1 MMVILRC
8 LLVIIGSLGGAIIFW
23 ETFKSQ
29 DFALIA
35 AQDFALIG
43 GCIGFSIAILIILV
57 EQRVKN
63 ISLKAVVGGVV
74 GLIMGLII
82 ANLFSYALLFYYPER
97 SLANLLIY
105 LLINCLVGFLGL
117 SIGVKKGEEFIFGK
131 PTALK
136 SISANENYKIL
147 DTSVIIDGRIA
158 DISETGFIEGILVI
172 PQFILQEL
180 VYIADSSDSLRR
192 ARGKRGLDILNR
204 IQKQVNVEVKIVD
217 QDFPKIKE
225 VDAKLVALAK
235 KINGKI
241 FTNDFNLNKV
251 AELQGV
257 PVLNVNQLA
266 TAIRPVVLP
275 GELMNVYIQREGKEP
290 GQGVSYLDDGT
301 MVVVE
306 NGRRFLGK
314 NIEVTVTSVLQT
326 TAGRMIF
333 TVLKGG
339 KPVDYFPNS
348 GR

>member
-1 MMVILRC
+1 MMIIIRC
-8 LLVIIGSLGGAIIFW
+8 LLIIISFLGGVFVFGEIFNR
-23 ETFKSQ
+23 EL
-29 DFALIA
+29 DL
-35 AQDFALIG
+35 ALIG
-43 GCIGFSIAILIILV
+43 GCIGCLSAVLIILV

-63 ISLKAVVGGVV
+63 VSLKTVVGGVV
-74 GLIMGLII
+74 GLIIGLII
-82 ANLFSYALLFYYPER
+82 ANLFSYILLFYYPGR
-97 SLANLLIY
+97 SLANLIIY

-117 SIGVKKGEEFIFGK
+117 GIGVKKGEEFIPGK
-131 PTALK
+131 PGTLK
-136 SISANENYKIL
+136 ESPTEENYKIL

-158 DISETGFIEGILVI
+158 DISETGFMEGIFVI
-172 PQFILQEL
+172 PQFVLQEL

-192 ARGKRGLDILNR
+192 TRGKRGLDILNK
-204 IQKQVNVEVKIVD
+204 IQKQVNIEVKIVD

-241 FTNDFNLNKV
+241 ITNDFNLNKV
-251 AELQGV
+251 SELQGV
-257 PVLNVNQLA
+257 TVLNVNQLA

-290 GQGVSYLDDGT
+290 TQGVAYLDDGT

-306 NGRRFLGK
+306 NGRKFVGK
-314 NIEVTVTSVLQT
+314 NKEVAVTSVLQT

-339 KPVDYFPNS
+339 KPVDYIPRNS

>member
-1 MMVILRC
+1 MMIILRC
-8 LLVIIGSLGGAIIFW
+8 LLVIIGSFGGAIIFW
-23 ETFKSQ
+23 ETFELQ
-29 DFALIA
+29 E
-35 AQDFALIG
+35 FALIG
-43 GCIGFSIAILIILV
+43 GSIGFLMAILIILV

-63 ISLKAVVGGVV
+63 ISLKAVVGGVS
-74 GLIMGLII
+74 GLIIGLII
-82 ANLFSYALLFYYPER
+82 ANLFSYALLFYYPGG
-97 SLANLLIY
+97 SLAILLIY
-105 LLINCLVGFLGL
+105 LFINCLVGFLGL
-117 SIGVKKGEEFIFGK
+117 AIGVKKGEEFSFGK
-131 PTALK
+131 PGTLK
-136 SISANENYKIL
+136 GTSAAAEGYKIL

-172 PQFILQEL
+172 PQFVLQEL

-192 ARGKRGLDILNR
+192 ARGKRGLDVLNKL
-204 IQKQVNVEVKIVD
+204 QKQVNVEVKIVD

-235 KINGKI
+235 KFNGKI
-241 FTNDFNLNKV
+241 ITNDFNLNKV

-257 PVLNVNQLA
+257 TSLNVNQLA

-290 GQGVSYLDDGT
+290 GQGVAYLDDGT

-306 NGRRFLGK
+306 NGRKFLGK

-339 KPVDYFPNS
+339 KPVDYFPNNS